1 MDEKG
6 SNGSG
11 SGSNG
16 GPNGSGGLNRTHQDE
31 AFGAIE
37 RRNDALTLSAEA
49 SRPSPAIILADQMS
63 RGLPLRDYLRILHKH
78 RWMILAVVA
87 VMVSVVTVVSFRTRP
102 IYEAVSRLEINGEV
116 PDLANLRELF
126 LQMPTSD
133 DFIQT
138 QVRILESDDLAIQTV
153 RALRLYD
160 KPEFAVRTSAT
171 AAGAPF
177 TPVEEMMLIGAFKS
191 RLRVEAV
198 RSSRLV
204 DVHFESIEPKLA
216 ADAANTLADLY
227 VENNFRKKYDS
238 TMQATEWMSGQLRE
252 VKTKM
257 EESHEA
263 LVKYERDNQIFSLNE
278 GQNVTLTKL
287 GDLNREVTEAEG
299 ERIAR
304 ESQAQLVASRRL
316 DDLPA
321 VAQSPLIQDLEKRLS
336 QLEDDDVEA
345 CATLGP
351 KHPRVLR
358 LERQSAEIKAQLE
371 REKQQVANRIESEY
385 EAALKREQLLR
396 KSLERQEAEANVL
409 NSKLVEYSLLKRE
422 YETNQQ
428 LYESLLE
435 RLKEAGISSGLR
447 SSNIHVVDR
456 ARPPLTPIRPK
467 KTTNILMS
475 LVVGLV
481 LGAVLALFNEYLDNS
496 VKVPEDV
503 EHLVNLPVLGI
514 IPSVSSVNGRGGSRR
529 TLPGIS
535 PALHQSSEL
544 ATVSHPQ
551 SVVSEAYRALRTSIL
566 LSTSKQPPQTILVS
580 SGQPREG
587 KTTTALNLSIT
598 LAQRGDRVALIDTD
612 LRRPRVHRTL
622 GLTNDRGLSSFLAG
636 NMSVDELPRAIRQ
649 IPNLFVIT
657 SGPTP
662 PNPAE
667 LLSSEAIEGLFHE
680 LRRQFDFIVMDSPP
694 AITVADSMI
703 LAAHA
708 DGVMLV
714 VHGAVTTRETLKHTT
729 KLMTSVNARVIGV
742 VLNNVNIRSVDY
754 KYYYTNYYGDY
765 YRHMLEGNTYGF
777 APEER
782 EPEKGVKVK
791 R

>member
-1 MDEKG
+1 MDDQG

-11 SGSNG
+11 GGS
-16 GPNGSGGLNRTHQDE
+16 NGSGGSNGARHEQPY
-31 AFGAIE
+31 GAIE
-37 RRNDALTLSAEA
+37 RHREPLTLLAEA
-49 SRPSPAIILADQMS
+49 SRPNPATILADQMS
-63 RGLPLRDYLRILHKH
+63 SGLPLRDYLRILHKH
-78 RWMILAVVA
+78 RWMMLAVVA
-87 VMVSVVTVVSFRTRP
+87 VMVSVVTVVSFRTQP
-102 IYEAVSRLEINGEV
+102 VYESVSRLEINGEV

-126 LQMPTSD
+126 LQMPTSE

-160 KPEFAVRTSAT
+160 RPEYAVRPAGGAT
-171 AAGAPF
+171 AAAPF
-177 TPVEEMMLIGAFKS
+177 TPAEEMMLIGAFRS
-191 RLRVEAV
+191 RLRVEEV
-198 RSSRLV
+198 RASRLV
-204 DVHFESIEPKLA
+204 DVHFESTDPKMA
-216 ADAANTLADLY
+216 ADVANTLADLY
-227 VENNFRKKYDS
+227 VENNFRKKYES

-257 EESHEA
+257 EQSHEA
-263 LVKYERDNQIFSLNE
+263 LVKYERDNQIFALNE

-287 GDLNREVTEAEG
+287 GDLNHEVTEAEA
-299 ERIAR
+299 ERIAK

-316 DDLPA
+316 DDIPA
-321 VAQSPLIQDLEKRLS
+321 VAQSPLIQDLDRRMS
-336 QLEDDDVEA
+336 QLRGDEA
-345 CATLGP
+345 EASATLGP

-358 LERQSAEIKAQLE
+358 IERQIQDLKAQLE
-371 REKQQVANRIESEY
+371 HEKQQVANRIESEY
-385 EAALKREQLLR
+385 QAAQRREQLLR
-396 KSLERQEAEANVL
+396 KSLDAQKAEANVL
-409 NSKLVEYSLLKRE
+409 NSRLVEYSLLKRE

-428 LYESLLE
+428 LYESLLQ

-447 SSNIHVVDR
+447 SSNIHVADR
-456 ARPPLTPIRPK
+456 ARPPLSPIRPR

-475 LVVGLV
+475 LIVGLV

-496 VKVPEDV
+496 VKVPEDI
-503 EHLVNLPVLGI
+503 ESLVNLPVLGI
-514 IPSVSSVNGRGGSRR
+514 IPALGSVNGGAQRR
-529 TLPGIS
+529 ALPGVA
-535 PALHQSSEL
+535 PAPRQTNEL
-544 ATVSHPQ
+544 ATVAQPQ

-587 KTTTALNLSIT
+587 KTTTALNLAIT
-598 LAQRGDRVALIDTD
+598 LAQRGDRVVLIDTD
-612 LRRPRVHRTL
+612 LRRPRVHRAF
-622 GLTNDRGLSSFLAG
+622 GLTNDQGLSSYLAG
-636 NMSVDELPRAIRQ
+636 NSPVDNLARPIRQ

-667 LLSSEAIEGLFHE
+667 LLSSEPIEGLFHE

-694 AITVADSMI
+694 TITVADSMI

-729 KLMTSVNARVIGV
+729 KLMNSVNARVIGV
-742 VLNNVNIRSVDY
+742 VLNNVDIRSVDY
-754 KYYYTNYYGDY
+754 KYYYTHYYGDY
-765 YRHMLEGNTYGF
+765 YRHMLEGSPYGSQ
-777 APEER
+777 PEES
-782 EPEKGVKVK
+782 EPAKGVKLK

>member
-1 MDEKG
+1 MDENG
-6 SNGSG
+6 FNGSG
-11 SGSNG
+11 GGPNG
-16 GPNGSGGLNRTHQDE
+16 GPNGSGGSNGAHRGE
-31 AFGAIE
+31 PYGAIE
-37 RRNDALTLSAEA
+37 RRSEPLTLLAEA
-49 SRPSPAIILADQMS
+49 SRANPAAILADQMS

-87 VMVSVVTVVSFRTRP
+87 VMVSMVTVVSFRTKP
-102 IYEAVSRLEINGEV
+102 VYEAGSRLEINGEV

-138 QVRILESDDLAIQTV
+138 QVRILESDDLAIQVV
-153 RALRLYD
+153 RALRLHE
-160 KPEFAVRTSAT
+160 KPEFAVRSTAT

-177 TPVEEMMLIGAFKS
+177 TTAEEMMLIGAFKG

-198 RSSRLV
+198 RGSRLV
-204 DVHFESIEPKLA
+204 DVHFESTEPKLA
-216 ADAANTLADLY
+216 ADTANTLADLY

-252 VKTKM
+252 VKMKM

-287 GDLNREVTEAEG
+287 GDLNKEVTEAEA
-299 ERIAR
+299 ERIAK
-304 ESQAQLVASRRL
+304 ESQSQLVASRRL
-316 DDLPA
+316 DDIPA

-336 QLEDDDVEA
+336 QLDDDDVEA
-345 CATLGP
+345 RATLGP
-351 KHPRVLR
+351 MHPRVLR
-358 LERQSAEIKAQLE
+358 IERQLTEIKSQIE

-385 EAALKREQLLR
+385 QAAQRREQLLL
-396 KSLERQEAEANVL
+396 KSLARQEAEANIL

-428 LYESLLE
+428 LYESLLQ

-456 ARPPLTPIRPK
+456 ARPPLSPIRPK

-503 EHLVNLPVLGI
+503 KSLVNLPVLGI
-514 IPSVSSVNGRGGSRR
+514 IPAVSSVNGGGPRSA
-529 TLPGIS
+529 LPGLTVT
-535 PALHQSSEL
+535 PQQSSEL
-544 ATVSHPQ
+544 ATLAQPQ

-598 LAQRGDRVALIDTD
+598 LAQRGDRVVLIDTD
-612 LRRPRVHRTL
+612 LRRPRVHRAF
-622 GLTNDRGLSSFLAG
+622 GLTNDRGLSSYLAG
-636 NMSVDELPRAIRQ
+636 NMPVDELPRAIWQ

-667 LLSSEAIEGLFHE
+667 LLSSEPIEGLFHE

-708 DGVMLV
+708 DGVVLV

-729 KLMTSVNARVIGV
+729 KLMTSVNARMIGV
-742 VLNNVNIRSVDY
+742 VLNNVDIRSIDY
-754 KYYYTNYYGDY
+754 KYYYTHYYGDY
-765 YRHMLEGNTYGF
+765 YRHMLEGNPYGSV
-777 APEER
+777 PEER
-782 EPEKGVKVK
+782 ESEKAVKVK

>member
-1 MDEKG
+1 MDENG

-11 SGSNG
+11 GGSNG
-16 GPNGSGGLNRTHQDE
+16 GPNGLGGANGARRGD
-31 AFGAIE
+31 AYGAIE
-37 RRNDALTLSAEA
+37 RRSEPLTLLAEA
-49 SRPSPAIILADQMS
+49 TRPSAAAILADQMS

-87 VMVSVVTVVSFRTRP
+87 VMVSAVTVVSFRTKP
-102 IYEAVSRLEINGEV
+102 VYETASRLEINGEV

-153 RALRLYD
+153 RALRLYE
-160 KPEFAVRTSAT
+160 KPEFAVHTAAR

-177 TPVEEMMLIGAFKS
+177 TPPEEMMLIGAFKA

-198 RSSRLV
+198 RGSRLV
-204 DVHFESIEPKLA
+204 DVHFESTDPKLA
-216 ADAANTLADLY
+216 ADAANALADLY

-238 TMQATEWMSGQLRE
+238 TMQATEWMSGQLHE
-252 VKTKM
+252 VKMKM

-287 GDLNREVTEAEG
+287 GDLNKEVTEAEG
-299 ERIAR
+299 ERIAK
-304 ESQAQLVASRRL
+304 ESQSQLVASRRL

-336 QLEDDDVEA
+336 QLDDDKVEA
-345 CATLGP
+345 LGTLGP

-358 LERQSAEIKAQLE
+358 IERQIAEIKSQLE

-396 KSLERQEAEANVL
+396 KSLERQEAEANIL

-456 ARPPLTPIRPK
+456 ARPPLSPVRPK
-467 KTTNILMS
+467 KTTNVLLS
-475 LVVGLV
+475 LVVGLI

-496 VKVPEDV
+496 VKVPEEV
-503 EHLVNLPVLGI
+503 ESLVNLPVLGI
-514 IPSVSSVNGRGGSRR
+514 IPGLSSLNAGGPRRG
-529 TLPGIS
+529 LPG
-535 PALHQSSEL
+535 PAGAWPQASEL
-544 ATVSHPQ
+544 ATVAQPQ

-566 LSTSKQPPQTILVS
+566 LSTSKQPPQTILIS

-598 LAQRGDRVALIDTD
+598 LAQRGDRVVLIDTD
-612 LRRPRVHRTL
+612 LRRPRVHRAF
-622 GLTNDRGLSSFLAG
+622 GLANERGLSAYLAG
-636 NMSVDELPRAIRQ
+636 NMALDELPRAIRQ

-657 SGPTP
+657 SGPNP

-667 LLSSEAIEGLFHE
+667 LLSSEPIEGLFHE

-708 DGVMLV
+708 DGVILV
-714 VHGAVTTRETLKHTT
+714 VHGAVTTRETLKHTS
-729 KLMTSVNARVIGV
+729 KLMTSVNARMIGV
-742 VLNNVNIRSVDY
+742 VLNNIDIRSIDY
-754 KYYYTNYYGDY
+754 KYYYMYYYGDY
-765 YRHMLEGNTYGF
+765 YRHMLEGNSYGF
-777 APEER
+777 VPEER
-782 EPEKGVKVK
+782 EFEKDVNVKS
-791 R
+791 